1 MPNFEMK
8 PTPENFEHK
17 SLSEEISDEFGDT
30 VDIEDREIHDISGE
44 KIDPNELREKE
55 PKVGDEDFQISFEE
69 ELTDTKIEKLDNL
82 IIELFTKNTNFETE
96 RYDGGPEDIN
106 RSFFFKIKSQ
116 VLSITRTK
124 GDKRV
129 MVTVERQEL

>member
-1 MPNFEMK
+1 MK

-30 VDIEDREIHDISGE
+30 VDIEDREIHNIRGE
-44 KIDPNELREKE
+44 KINPDELREKE
-55 PKVGDEDFQISFEE
+55 PEVGDEDFQINFEE
-69 ELTDTKIEKLDNL
+69 ELTSTKIEKLDNL
-82 IIELFTKNTNFETE
+82 IIKFFTKNTDFEIE
-96 RYDGGPEDIN
+96 RYDGDSEDIS

-124 GDKRV
+124 ADKRV